1 MRPANDMAS
10 RSDKGQAAEGYSAI
24 RIPCR
29 GPLMSRG
36 VVELGLWDVGV
47 MTDLHGNGCSMTAT
61 ALANH
66 HFSSS
71 IEMEARRL

>member
-1 MRPANDMAS
+1 
-10 RSDKGQAAEGYSAI
+10 
-24 RIPCR
+24 
-29 GPLMSRG
+29 MSRG